1 MAIELMQAKLS
12 FSLKGLPA
20 TGIYISILLGTLVI
34 ASCGGD
40 EVPAGPDPRATSSI
54 VGRYSGTYD
63 YVAVRNMIEDQEA
76 SLHCP
81 LILEITFESGELFG
95 GWFEAVA
102 PASGCGE
109 PGTKFLV
116 FSGRIENRN
125 SGTSVELTVSPG
137 LSSRVTCVA
146 IQINTLSG
154 TFGAASP
161 SGAEVEL
168 QRDFVCTD
176 NRGDWLTVRVT
187 YTGSLTG

>member
-12 FSLKGLPA
+12 FSLKGLLA
-20 TGIYISILLGTLVI
+20 TGTYISILLGTLVI

-40 EVPAGPDPRATSSI
+40 ELPAGPDPSATSSI

-63 YVAVRNMIEDQEA
+63 YVVVRNTIEDPET

-81 LILEITFESGELFG
+81 LILEVSFESGELIG
-95 GWFEAVA
+95 GWLEAVA
-102 PASGCGE
+102 PASECGE

-125 SGTSVELTVSPG
+125 SGISVELTVSPS
-137 LSSRVTCVA
+137 LSSRVRCVA

-154 TFGAASP
+154 TFGAGSP
-161 SGAEVEL
+161 SGAEVEFR
-168 QRDFVCTD
+168 RDFVCTD
-176 NRGDWLTVRVT
+176 NRGDGLTVRVT
-187 YTGSLTG
+187 YTGSRIG

>member
-1 MAIELMQAKLS
+1 MQAKLS
-12 FSLKGLPA
+12 FSLKGLPV
-20 TGIYISILLGTLVI
+20 TGTCISILLGTLVI

-40 EVPAGPDPRATSSI
+40 EFPAGPDPSATSSI
-54 VGRYSGTYD
+54 LGRYSGTYD
-63 YVAVRNMIEDQEA
+63 YIVVRNTIEDPEA

-95 GWFEAVA
+95 GWLEAVA
-102 PASGCGE
+102 PATGCGE

-125 SGTSVELTVSPG
+125 SGTNVELTVSPG

-146 IQINTLSG
+146 IQINKLSG

-161 SGAEVEL
+161 SSSEVEL
-168 QRDFVCTD
+168 RRDFVCTD
-176 NRGDWLTVRVT
+176 DGGDGLTVRVT
-187 YTGSLTG
+187 YAGSRTS